1 MGHMGAMGMMGA
13 VEDGMIGI
21 RQALSWHLSSNH
33 YPPIPEIMVD
43 VAMAAIEAGED
54 EDWDRLIDLPD
65 GVEHRRYGKRVPAS
79 AVIESMHLDTFIQ
92 GEEDDGNASLH
103 SPDR

>member
-1 MGHMGAMGMMGA
+1 MGSTQAMGMAEA
-13 VEDGMIGI
+13 VDDGMIDL
-21 RQALSWHLSSNH
+21 RSALSWHLTANH
-33 YPPIPEIMVD
+33 YPPIPTIMID

-79 AVIESMHLDTFIQ
+79 AVIESLHLDTFIQ